1 MDDTATWGVG
11 ESRELSD
18 VLDEYQREEPRRAQL
33 DEFTLA
39 DDFSFPLEFIY
50 QVSFVTGMRGSGKSW
65 TAGVLME
72 EFERLG
78 LQFVCFDPLDAHGH
92 LSTLD
97 GIQKIS
103 PKLNE
108 SINCGKLVNQL
119 KESNSSLI
127 IDISNLTL
135 EAQQDMVADYC
146 ESLIQAKMGKGL
158 LTIFEECQDF
168 VPLQKRNSATA
179 PIIRLCKL
187 GRALGYGVCMV
198 TQRPAAITKEALSQA
213 STYIIHNVMQTRDL
227 IAIKD
232 QISYGTDKERIDRLV
247 DGIAFAQ
254 SGECIIYSPEFLKD
268 DGFLWIG
275 KITGD
280 RRTEHKGKNIDVR
293 PQKDIGMHTSYDIVE
308 SSLASAESD
317 NTQFTNSFNTFSTE
331 VAPKN
336 TLESSAIP
344 TTSRTD
350 WMSPPS
356 VESNLTWSPPVQ
368 VAKAETVEESN
379 PHAFKFILASGFF
392 VITAGVLALL
402 NDE

>member
-1 MDDTATWGVG
+1 MDETTSWGVG
-11 ESRELSD
+11 EARELSD
-18 VLDEYQREEPRRAQL
+18 VLDEYQREEPRTAQR
-33 DEFTLA
+33 DEFILA

-92 LSTLD
+92 LSSLE
-97 GIQKIS
+97 GIEKIS

-108 SINCGKLVNQL
+108 SINCTKLVNQL

-135 EAQQDMVADYC
+135 DAQQEMIADYC

-168 VPLQKRNSATA
+168 VPLQKRNPATA

-275 KITGD
+275 KIRGD
-280 RRTEHKGKNIDVR
+280 RRTEHKGKNIEVR
-293 PQKDIGMHTSYDIVE
+293 PQKDIGMHTAYDVVE
-308 SSLASAESD
+308 TPVMENKASE
-317 NTQFTNSFNTFSTE
+317 FTSSFNTFSTE
-331 VAPKN
+331 VTPMK
-336 TLESSAIP
+336 LP
-344 TTSRTD
+344 VTSPVLTEPD
-350 WMSPPS
+350 WMSPKLDEPT
-356 VESNLTWSPPVQ
+356 LTWSAPV
-368 VAKAETVEESN
+368 VERKAEEDEKTKNPYTFGLVLTGGFLATATV
-379 PHAFKFILASGFF
+379 
-392 VITAGVLALL
+392 VLALL
-402 NDE
+402 RDE

>member
-1 MDDTATWGVG
+1 MDETTSWGVG
-11 ESRELSD
+11 EARELSD
-18 VLDEYQREEPRRAQL
+18 VLDEYQRDEPRTAQR

-92 LSTLD
+92 LSTLE
-97 GIQKIS
+97 GIEKIS
-103 PKLNE
+103 PKTNE
-108 SINCGKLVNQL
+108 SINCTKLVNQL
-119 KESNSSLI
+119 KESSSSLI

-135 EAQQDMVADYC
+135 DAQQEMVADYC
-146 ESLIQAKMGKGL
+146 ESLIHAKMGKGL

-168 VPLQKRNSATA
+168 VPLQKRNPATA

-232 QISYGTDKERIDRLV
+232 QISYGTDKERIDKLV

-275 KITGD
+275 KIRGD
-280 RRTEHKGKNIDVR
+280 RRTEHKGKNIEVK
-293 PQKDIGMHTSYDIVE
+293 PQKDLGMHTAYDVVE
-308 SSLASAESD
+308 SPTMEAQQD
-317 NTQFTNSFNTFSTE
+317 FTRSYNTFSTE
-331 VAPKN
+331 VAPVARP
-336 TLESSAIP
+336 AIQP
-344 TTSRTD
+344 LVSEAD
-350 WMSPPS
+350 WMTPLKTDGG
-356 VESNLTWSPPVQ
+356 LTWSPPV
-368 VAKAETVEESN
+368 VEKKSETEDSTSN
-379 PHAFKFILASGFF
+379 SYTFGLVLTGGFLAM
-392 VITAGVLALL
+392 TAGLLALFR
-402 NDE
+402 DE

>member
-1 MDDTATWGVG
+1 MEDTSTWGVG
-11 ESRELSD
+11 ETRELTD
-18 VLDEYQREEPRRAQL
+18 VLDEYQREEPRKAQL
-33 DEFTLA
+33 DEFRLA
-39 DDFSFPLEFIY
+39 NDFSFPLEFIY

-92 LSTLD
+92 LSTLE

-108 SINCGKLVNQL
+108 SINCAKLVNQL
-119 KESNSSLI
+119 KESNSSLL

-135 EAQQDMVADYC
+135 EAQQEMVGDYC

-168 VPLQKRNSATA
+168 VPLQKRNAATA

-232 QISYGTDKERIDRLV
+232 QISYGTDKERIDRLI

-275 KITGD
+275 KIRDD
-280 RRTEHKGKNIDVR
+280 RRTDHKGKNIDVK
-293 PQKDIGMHTSYDIVE
+293 PQKDIGMHTRYDIVE
-308 SSLASAESD
+308 SNVVDTTGKEFKD
-317 NTQFTNSFNTFSTE
+317 SFNTFSTE
-331 VAPKN
+331 VGAVSTSSIPKMPVIN
-336 TLESSAIP
+336 QN
-344 TTSRTD
+344 D
-350 WMSPPS
+350 WMSPS
-356 VESNLTWSPPVQ
+356 VIESNLTWEPIIESKKSETIDEKSPYTFAAVMTGGFL
-368 VAKAETVEESN
+368 ATTV
-379 PHAFKFILASGFF
+379 FF
-392 VITAGVLALL
+392 MHLFTK
-402 NDE
+402 D

>member
-1 MDDTATWGVG
+1 MSDITLGDHIKFPAYG
-11 ESRELSD
+11 EKSVS
-18 VLDEYQREEPRRAQL
+18 
-33 DEFTLA
+33 
-39 DDFSFPLEFIY
+39 S
-50 QVSFVTGMRGSGKSW
+50 QVVFVTGKRGSGKSY
-65 TAGVLME
+65 TAGVMME
-72 EFERLG
+72 EFDKAQ

-92 LSTLD
+92 LSTLE

-108 SINCGKLVNQL
+108 SINCTKLVNQL

-135 EAQQDMVADYC
+135 EAQQDMIADYC

-232 QISYGTDKERIDRLV
+232 QISYGTDKERIDKLV

-293 PQKDIGMHTSYDIVE
+293 PQKDIGMHTRYDIVE
-308 SSLASAESD
+308 SSTAAAET
-317 NTQFTNSFNTFSTE
+317 NPPQFTDSFNTFSTE
-331 VAPKN
+331 VAPKT
-336 TLESSAIP
+336 TLSSPVVP
-344 TTSRTD
+344 TTPRTD
-350 WMSPPS
+350 WMSPPTQAP
-356 VESNLTWSPPVQ
+356 NLTWSPPVQ

-379 PHAFKFILASGFF
+379 PHTFKLILAGGFF
-392 VITAGVLALL
+392 AITAGVLALL

>member
-1 MDDTATWGVG
+1 MDETTSWGVG
-11 ESRELSD
+11 EARELSD
-18 VLDEYQREEPRRAQL
+18 VLDEYQREEPRTAHR
-33 DEFTLA
+33 DEFILA

-92 LSTLD
+92 LSSLE
-97 GIQKIS
+97 GIEKIS

-108 SINCGKLVNQL
+108 SINCTKLVNQL

-135 EAQQDMVADYC
+135 DAQQEMIADYC

-168 VPLQKRNSATA
+168 VPLQKRNPATA

-275 KITGD
+275 KIRGD
-280 RRTEHKGKNIDVR
+280 RRTEHKGKNIEVR
-293 PQKDIGMHTSYDIVE
+293 PQKDIGMHTAYDVVE
-308 SSLASAESD
+308 TPVMENKASE
-317 NTQFTNSFNTFSTE
+317 FTSSFNTFSTE
-331 VAPKN
+331 VTPMK
-336 TLESSAIP
+336 LP
-344 TTSRTD
+344 VTSPVLTEPD
-350 WMSPPS
+350 WMSPKLDEPT
-356 VESNLTWSPPVQ
+356 LTWSAPV
-368 VAKAETVEESN
+368 VERKAEEDEKTKNPYTFGLVLTGGFLATATV
-379 PHAFKFILASGFF
+379 
-392 VITAGVLALL
+392 VLALSSR
-402 NDE
+402 

>member
-1 MDDTATWGVG
+1 MDETTSWGVG
-11 ESRELSD
+11 EARELSD
-18 VLDEYQREEPRRAQL
+18 VLDEYQRDEPRTAQR
-33 DEFTLA
+33 DEFILA

-92 LSTLD
+92 LSTLE
-97 GIQKIS
+97 GIEKIS
-103 PKLNE
+103 PKTNE
-108 SINCGKLVNQL
+108 SINCTKLVNQL

-135 EAQQDMVADYC
+135 DAQQEMIADYC
-146 ESLIQAKMGKGL
+146 EALIHAKMGKGL

-168 VPLQKRNSATA
+168 VPLQKRNPATA

-232 QISYGTDKERIDRLV
+232 QISYGTDKERIDKLV

-275 KITGD
+275 KIRGD
-280 RRTEHKGKNIDVR
+280 RRTEHKGKNIEVR
-293 PQKDIGMHTSYDIVE
+293 PQKDLGIHTAYDVVE
-308 SSLASAESD
+308 SSAMEAEQQD
-317 NTQFTNSFNTFSTE
+317 FTRSYNTFSTE
-331 VAPKN
+331 VTPVARPVIQP
-336 TLESSAIP
+336 LVSEA
-344 TTSRTD
+344 D
-350 WMSPPS
+350 WMTPS
-356 VESNLTWSPPVQ
+356 TTDGSLTWSPPV
-368 VAKAETVEESN
+368 VEKKSETEDSASN
-379 PHAFKFILASGFF
+379 SYTFGLVLTGGFLAM
-392 VITAGVLALL
+392 TAGLLALFR
-402 NDE
+402 DE